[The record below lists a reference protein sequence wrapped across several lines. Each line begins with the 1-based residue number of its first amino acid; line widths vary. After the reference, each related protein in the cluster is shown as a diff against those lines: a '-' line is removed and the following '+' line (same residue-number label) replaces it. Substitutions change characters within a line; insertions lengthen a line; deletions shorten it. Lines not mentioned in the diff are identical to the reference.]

1 LNIGYVY
8 NLNIIPPKGGNHVH
22 ALELLTGFVERGH
35 QVAVVNDSTVQV
47 AKNFGSSVAELQE
60 FANWIDVLY
69 VRIDGR
75 YLSSW
80 GELGMLNAL
89 VSDKPIVWEINAPA
103 NEALAYSHLGGL
115 LHWSRSSES
124 LYKRMKRCI
133 HAYKKYPGIILEEKL
148 RKKMANKVDAA
159 ICVSS
164 ALGNYAINGLGVKK
178 TLVVP
183 NGGPF
188 LPAEEINARSCK
200 KVSEKFTVLYSGSAM
215 YPWQGL
221 NLFAEAIKQAEK
233 KYPEIRFVMAVNQRS
248 DYIPNTTNL
257 EVKEGLGRDQ
267 LFDEICQADLCVA
280 IHPEYFWS
288 KWGFHGSP
296 MKMFEYMAC
305 DSAVLASNIG
315 QMKDILHDEVTGFLC
330 ENTPESILDK
340 IIFARDNPILVK
352 KVGTAGKNLVD
363 EEYSW
368 KNNVARTIEVF
379 ENVIED
385 RSKA

>member
-1 LNIGYVY
+1 MNIGYVY